1 MNVGTYLMALLLA
14 ASTRVAGEAQD
25 GVYLQSKPLSQLE
38 QRLSEIDDTL
48 RTLARYSLRSGVGPI
63 GYRSQAHPDAAH
75 MEWVEVALGKEETF
89 DEIVLVPAIC
99 HDAARGFRADG
110 FPVEFKIR
118 AGKTHETNGTVLASF
133 RSETQFLPRIAP
145 VLIPCP
151 GTTASWV
158 RLEATLLSPRA
169 FDGQYNL
176 ELAELMIF
184 AGEENLALLKPVRTS
199 SSGKGPYSKA
209 RHPSYLTD
217 GFLPYLMQASQG
229 KPSIAY
235 ISPPISEKNPWLLM
249 DLEATHPVNRIH
261 LHAVDVDDV
270 FPQSVPYDFCL
281 PRHLVVEGANRAD
294 FSDGVRLA
302 VLQSHS
308 SYDRGP
314 LMILPFSETSCRFIR
329 LTALTSEE
337 QPEDNVTNSPIGF
350 AEIEIFSKGLN
361 IALNKPFTTSFEQPN
376 LSRTLSALTDGANYY
391 GKILSIKV
399 WIEELSLRHDLQQE
413 RAAVEN
419 EMKLRYARQKILLQR
434 VSWLAALLIAGLIF
448 TILIDRMLRLREVA
462 RIKERLAAD
471 LHDEIGANLH
481 TIGMLSDLAE
491 DAKEAPDE
499 LSMLHGRIRSM
510 TERSGTA
517 VRHFADLLN
526 ANGLYTDLIS
536 DIRRTSERIMAKFDK
551 DIVIEGEEH
560 IKTFSSRTCFDL
572 LLFYKECLVN
582 ISRHSGATRFSMRLV
597 VTKKELCLTVSDN
610 GKGVSDRIPD
620 SLKRR
625 ARLMGA
631 TLVSETPSAGG
642 TSIRLTLRTRRWGW
656 RK

>member
-1 MNVGTYLMALLLA
+1 MNVGRYLMALLLV
-14 ASTRVAGEAQD
+14 ASTRVAGEVRAGPSLQD
-25 GVYLQSKPLSQLE
+25 QPLSKVE
-38 QRLSEIDDTL
+38 RRLAEIDDTL

-63 GYRSQAHPDAAH
+63 GHRSQAHTDGAH
-75 MEWVEVALGKEETF
+75 TEWVEIALGQEATF
-89 DEIVLVPAIC
+89 DEIVLVPTIRY
-99 HDAARGFRADG
+99 DAAQGFSADG

-118 AGKTHETNGTVLASF
+118 IGKTHDTNGTVLASF
-133 RSETQFLPRIAP
+133 GTAARLLPRIAP

-169 FDGQYNL
+169 FDGKYNL

-184 AGEENLALLKPVRTS
+184 AGEENLALLMPVRTS
-199 SSGKGPYSKA
+199 SYGEGPYSKA
-209 RHPSYLTD
+209 RHPAYLTD

-235 ISPPISEKNPWLLM
+235 ISPPIAERSPWLLM
-249 DLEATHPVNRIH
+249 DLEASRPVNRIH

-281 PRHLVVEGANRAD
+281 PKHLLVEGANRAD
-294 FSDGVRLA
+294 FSDGVRLT
-302 VLQSHS
+302 VFQSHS
-308 SYDRGP
+308 PYDRGP
-314 LMILPFSETSCRFIR
+314 LIILPFPETSCRFVR
-329 LTALTSEE
+329 LTALKSAED
-337 QPEDNVTNSPIGF
+337 PEVSNTLSPIGF

-361 IALNKPFTTSFEQPN
+361 VALDKPFTTSFEQPN
-376 LSRTLSALTDGANYY
+376 RSRTLSSLTDGANYY
-391 GKILSIKV
+391 GKILSV
-399 WIEELSLRHDLQQE
+399 RAWVEQLARRHDLQQE
-413 RAAVEN
+413 RATVEH
-419 EMKLRYARQKILLQR
+419 EMTSRYARQKILLQR
-434 VSWLAALLIAGLIF
+434 VSWLAALLVAGLLF

-481 TIGMLSDLAE
+481 TISMLSDLAE

-551 DIVIEGEEH
+551 DIVITGEEH
-560 IKTFSSRTCFDL
+560 IKTLSSSTCFDL

-597 VTKKELCLTVSDN
+597 VTGKELCLTVSDN
-610 GKGVSDRIPD
+610 GKGVPDRTSD
-620 SLKRR
+620 SLRRR

-631 TLVSETPSAGG
+631 TLVSETPAAGG
-642 TSIRLTLRTRRWGW
+642 TSIRLTLRTRRWGR

>member
-1 MNVGTYLMALLLA
+1 MLIY
-14 ASTRVAGEAQD
+14 D
-25 GVYLQSKPLSQLE
+25 PLS
-38 QRLSEIDDTL
+38 
-48 RTLARYSLRSGVGPI
+48 
-63 GYRSQAHPDAAH
+63 
-75 MEWVEVALGKEETF
+75 
-89 DEIVLVPAIC
+89 PA
-99 HDAARGFRADG
+99 
-110 FPVEFKIR
+110 
-118 AGKTHETNGTVLASF
+118 
-133 RSETQFLPRIAP
+133 
-145 VLIPCP
+145 
-151 GTTASWV
+151 
-158 RLEATLLSPRA
+158 
-169 FDGQYNL
+169 
-176 ELAELMIF
+176 
-184 AGEENLALLKPVRTS
+184 
-199 SSGKGPYSKA
+199 
-209 RHPSYLTD
+209 YLTD

-229 KPSIAY
+229 KSSNAY
-235 ISPPISEKNPWLLM
+235 ISPPITESNPWLLM
-249 DLEATHPVNRIH
+249 DLEASHPVNRIH
-261 LHAVDVDDV
+261 LHAIDVDDV

-294 FSDGVRLA
+294 FSDGLRLT
-302 VLQSHS
+302 VFQSHS
-308 SYDRGP
+308 PYDRGP
-314 LMILPFSETSCRFIR
+314 LIIIPFPETSCRFIR
-329 LTALTSEE
+329 LTVLPSLNK
-337 QPEDNVTNSPIGF
+337 PEDRARISRVGF

-361 IALNKPFTTSFEQPN
+361 IALKKPFTTSFEQ
-376 LSRTLSALTDGANYY
+376 LKFSHSLSALTDGANYY
-391 GKILSIKV
+391 GKILSIKSWV
-399 WIEELSLRHDLQQE
+399 EELSIRHDLQQE
-413 RAAVEN
+413 RATVEN
-419 EMKLRYARQKILLQR
+419 ELKRRYARQKILLQR

-448 TILIDRMLRLREVA
+448 TILIARMVRLREVA

-491 DAKEAPDE
+491 DVKGEPDE

-551 DIVIEGEEH
+551 DIVIEGEDH
-560 IKTFSSRTCFDL
+560 IKTLSSSACFDL

-631 TLVSETPSAGG
+631 TLVSETPAACG
-642 TSIRLTLRTRRWGW
+642 TIIRLTLRPRRWGW
-656 RK
+656 RRN

>member
-1 MNVGTYLMALLLA
+1 MMALLLV
-14 ASTRVAGEAQD
+14 ASTFVAGEVQAGSSLQAQ
-25 GVYLQSKPLSQLE
+25 PLSQLE
-38 QRLSEIDDTL
+38 RRLAEIDGTL
-48 RTLARYSLRSGVGPI
+48 SSLARYSLRSGVGPI
-63 GYRSQAHPDAAH
+63 GYRSQVHTDGAHT
-75 MEWVEVALGKEETF
+75 EWVEIALGQEATF

-118 AGKTHETNGTVLASF
+118 VGKAQDTNGTVLASF
-133 RSETQFLPRIAP
+133 GSDAKFLPRIAP
-145 VLIPCP
+145 VFIPCP
-151 GTTASWV
+151 GATASWV
-158 RLEATLLSPRA
+158 RLEATLLSPRT
-169 FDGQYNL
+169 FDGKYNL

-184 AGEENLALLKPVRTS
+184 AGEENLALQKPVRVS
-199 SSGKGPYSKA
+199 SFGEGPYSKA

-229 KPSIAY
+229 RPSIAY
-235 ISPPISEKNPWLLM
+235 ISPPITESSPWLLM

-281 PRHLVVEGANRAD
+281 PRHLLVEGANRAD
-294 FSDGVRLA
+294 FSDGVRLT
-302 VLQSHS
+302 VFQSHS
-308 SYDRGP
+308 PYDRGP
-314 LMILPFSETSCRFIR
+314 LVILPFPETSCRFIR
-329 LTALTSEE
+329 LTALTSVDEAEE
-337 QPEDNVTNSPIGF
+337 SVTNSPIGF
-350 AEIEIFSKGLN
+350 AELEIFSRGLN
-361 IALNKPFTTSFEQPN
+361 VALNKPFTTSFEQPN
-376 LSRTLSALTDGANYY
+376 LSRTLSSLTDGANYY
-391 GKILSIKV
+391 GKVLPV
-399 WIEELSLRHDLQQE
+399 RTWVEQLARRHDLEQE

-419 EMKLRYARQKILLQR
+419 ELKQRYARQKILLQR
-434 VSWLAALLIAGLIF
+434 ASWLAALLVTGLIF

-536 DIRRTSERIMAKFDK
+536 DIRRTSERIMAKLDK

-560 IKTFSSRTCFDL
+560 IKTLSSSTCFDL
-572 LLFYKECLVN
+572 LLFYKECLIN

-610 GKGVSDRIPD
+610 GKGVSGRIPD
-620 SLKRR
+620 SLRRR
-625 ARLMGA
+625 ASLMGA

-642 TSIRLTLRTRRWGW
+642 TSIQLTLRTRRWGW

>member
-1 MNVGTYLMALLLA
+1 MCLLTV
-14 ASTRVAGEAQD
+14 ASTLVAGEAQERA
-25 GVYLQSKPLSQLE
+25 SMHAKPLSQLE
-38 QRLSEIDDTL
+38 RRLGEIDDTL

-63 GYRSQAHPDAAH
+63 GHRSRAHTDGAH
-75 MEWVEVALGKEETF
+75 LEWVEVALGKEETF

-99 HDAARGFRADG
+99 HDAARGFSADG

-118 AGKTHETNGTVLASF
+118 AGTTHETNGTVLASF
-133 RSETQFLPRIAP
+133 GSDSDILPRIAP
-145 VLIPCP
+145 VIIPCP

-169 FDGQYNL
+169 FDGQYDL

-184 AGEENLALLKPVRTS
+184 AGEENLALMKPVRAS
-199 SSGKGPYSKA
+199 SSGEGPYSKA

-217 GFLPYLMQASQG
+217 SFLPYLMQASQG
-229 KPSIAY
+229 RSSIAY
-235 ISPPISEKNPWLLM
+235 ISPPISEKSPWLLM
-249 DLEATHPVNRIH
+249 DLEASRPVNRIH

-281 PRHLVVEGANRAD
+281 PRHLVVEGANQAD

-308 SYDRGP
+308 PYDRGP
-314 LMILPFSETSCRFIR
+314 LMILPFPETSCRFIR
-329 LTALTSEE
+329 LTALTSVD
-337 QPEDNVTNSPIGF
+337 QPEDNVSNSPIGF
-350 AEIEIFSKGLN
+350 SEIEIFSKGLN

-391 GKILSIKV
+391 GKILSIKGWV
-399 WIEELSLRHDLQQE
+399 EELSLRHDLQQE
-413 RAAVEN
+413 RATVEN
-419 EMKLRYARQKILLQR
+419 EMKRRYARQKILLQWM
-434 VSWLAALLIAGLIF
+434 SWLTALLIAGLAF
-448 TILIDRMLRLREVA
+448 TILIDRLLRLREIA

-481 TIGMLSDLAE
+481 TIGMLSDLA
-491 DAKEAPDE
+491 DEARSEPEE
-499 LSMLHGRIRSM
+499 LSMLFQRIRSM

-526 ANGLYTDLIS
+526 ANGLYTDLAS
-536 DIRRTSERIMAKFDK
+536 DIRRTSERIMAKFEQD
-551 DIVIEGEEH
+551 VAIEGEAYLRGLPA
-560 IKTFSSRTCFDL
+560 SLCYDL

-582 ISRHSGATRFSMRLV
+582 ISRHSGATRFSTHVEATAREVRLR
-597 VTKKELCLTVSDN
+597 VTDN
-610 GKGVSDRIPD
+610 GKGVADRIPE

-631 TLVSETPSAGG
+631 LIASDTPEMGG
-642 TSIRLTLRTRRWGW
+642 TCILLSLRTRRWGW
-656 RK
+656 RRTK

>member
-1 MNVGTYLMALLLA
+1 MNVGTYLMALLLV
-14 ASTRVAGEAQD
+14 ASTRVAEAVQE
-25 GVYLQSKPLSQLE
+25 GASLQSKPLSQLE

-63 GYRSQAHPDAAH
+63 GYRSQAHADAAH
-75 MEWVEVALGKEETF
+75 TEWVEIALGKEETF

-99 HDAARGFRADG
+99 HDAARGFSADG

-118 AGKTHETNGTVLASF
+118 TGKAQDTNGTVLASF
-133 RSETQFLPRIAP
+133 GSETQFLPRIAP
-145 VLIPCP
+145 ILIPCP

-184 AGEENLALLKPVRTS
+184 AGEENLALRKPVRTS
-199 SSGKGPYSKA
+199 SSGEGPYSKA
-209 RHPSYLTD
+209 RHPAYLTD

-229 KPSIAY
+229 RPSVAY

-249 DLEATHPVNRIH
+249 DLEASHPVNRIH

-294 FSDGVRLA
+294 FSDRVRLTA
-302 VLQSHS
+302 LQSHS
-308 SYDRGP
+308 PYDRGP
-314 LMILPFSETSCRFIR
+314 LMILPFSENSCRFVR
-329 LTALTSEE
+329 LTALQSAEDSEVS
-337 QPEDNVTNSPIGF
+337 NTLSTIGF

-361 IALNKPFTTSFEQPN
+361 VALDKSFTTSFEQPN
-376 LSRTLSALTDGANYY
+376 LSRTLSSLTDGANYY
-391 GKILSIKV
+391 GKILSIKAWV
-399 WIEELSLRHDLQQE
+399 EELSLRHDLQQE
-413 RAAVEN
+413 RARVEN

-448 TILIDRMLRLREVA
+448 TILIDRMVRLREVA

-551 DIVIEGEEH
+551 NIVIEGEEH

-631 TLVSETPSAGG
+631 TLVSETPAAGG
-642 TSIRLTLRTRRWGW
+642 TSIRLTLRVRRWGW

>member
-1 MNVGTYLMALLLA
+1 MH
-14 ASTRVAGEAQD
+14 
-25 GVYLQSKPLSQLE
+25 SKPLSQLE
-38 QRLSEIDDTL
+38 RRLGEIDDTL

-63 GYRSQAHPDAAH
+63 GYRSQAHADAAQL
-75 MEWVEVALGKEETF
+75 EWVEVDLGQETTF
-89 DEIVLVPAIC
+89 DKIVLVPAIC
-99 HDAARGFRADG
+99 HDAARGFSADG

-118 AGKTHETNGTVLASF
+118 AGKAHETNGTVLASF
-133 RSETQFLPRIAP
+133 GTAANLLPRIAP

-184 AGEENLALLKPVRTS
+184 AGEENLALRKPVRTS
-199 SSGKGPYSKA
+199 SCGEGPYSKA
-209 RHPSYLTD
+209 RHPAYLTD

-229 KPSIAY
+229 RSGIAY
-235 ISPPISEKNPWLLM
+235 ISPPIPESSPWLLM

-294 FSDGVRLA
+294 FSEGVRLT

-308 SYDRGP
+308 PYDRGP
-314 LMILPFSETSCRFIR
+314 LMILPFPETACRFIR
-329 LTALTSEE
+329 LTALPSVDKSEE
-337 QPEDNVTNSPIGF
+337 SVTNSPIGF
-350 AEIEIFSKGLN
+350 AEIEIFSRGLN
-361 IALNKPFTTSFEQPN
+361 IALNKTFTTSFAQPN
-376 LSRTLSALTDGANYY
+376 LSRTLSSLTDGANYY
-391 GKILSIKV
+391 GKILSV
-399 WIEELSLRHDLQQE
+399 RAWVEQLACRHDLQQE
-413 RAAVEN
+413 RATVEH
-419 EMKLRYARQKILLQR
+419 EMKRRYARQNILLQR
-434 VSWLAALLIAGLIF
+434 VSWLAALLVAGLIF
-448 TILIDRMLRLREVA
+448 TILIDRMVRLREVA

-560 IKTFSSRTCFDL
+560 IKALSSSTCFDL

-631 TLVSETPSAGG
+631 TLVSETPATGG

>member
-1 MNVGTYLMALLLA
+1 MNA
-14 ASTRVAGEAQD
+14 
-25 GVYLQSKPLSQLE
+25 KPLSQLE
-38 QRLSEIDDTL
+38 RRLGEIDDTL

-63 GYRSQAHPDAAH
+63 GHRSQAHTDGAH
-75 MEWVEVALGKEETF
+75 LEWVEVDLGQQTTF
-89 DEIVLVPAIC
+89 DKIVLVPAIC
-99 HDAARGFRADG
+99 HDAARGFSADG
-110 FPVEFKIR
+110 FPVEFKIL
-118 AGKTHETNGTVLASF
+118 AGKAHETNGTVLASF
-133 RSETQFLPRIAP
+133 GTATNLLPRIAP

-158 RLEATLLSPRA
+158 RLEATLLSPRT

-184 AGEENLALLKPVRTS
+184 AGEENLALMKPVRAS
-199 SSGKGPYSKA
+199 SSGEGPYSKA
-209 RHPSYLTD
+209 RHSSYLTD

-229 KPSIAY
+229 RSSIAY
-235 ISPPISEKNPWLLM
+235 ISPPISEKSPWLLI
-249 DLEATHPVNRIH
+249 DLEASHPVNRIH

-281 PRHLVVEGANRAD
+281 PRHLVVEGANHAD
-294 FSDGVRLA
+294 FSEGVRLT
-302 VLQSHS
+302 VLQSYS
-308 SYDRGP
+308 PYDRGP
-314 LMILPFSETSCRFIR
+314 LMILPFPETSCRFIR
-329 LTALTSEE
+329 LTALPSVDKSE
-337 QPEDNVTNSPIGF
+337 DSVTNSPIGF
-350 AEIEIFSKGLN
+350 AEIEIFSRGLN
-361 IALNKPFTTSFEQPN
+361 VALNKTVTTSFEQPN

-391 GKILSIKV
+391 GKLLSIKAWV
-399 WIEELSLRHDLQQE
+399 EELSLRHDLQQE
-413 RAAVEN
+413 RITVEH
-419 EMKLRYARQKILLQR
+419 EMKRRYARQKILLQR
-434 VSWLAALLIAGLIF
+434 VSWLAALLVAGLIF
-448 TILIDRMLRLREVA
+448 TILIDRMVRLREVA

-536 DIRRTSERIMAKFDK
+536 DIRRTSERIMPKFEK

-560 IKTFSSRTCFDL
+560 LKTLSSSTCFDL

-597 VTKKELCLTVSDN
+597 MTKKELCLTVSDN
-610 GKGVSDRIPD
+610 GKGVADRIPD

-631 TLVSETPSAGG
+631 TLVSETPAAGG
-642 TSIRLTLRTRRWGW
+642 TSIRLALRTRRWGW
-656 RK
+656 RN

>member
-1 MNVGTYLMALLLA
+1 MALLLV
-14 ASTRVAGEAQD
+14 ASTRVAGEVQAGPSLQD
-25 GVYLQSKPLSQLE
+25 QPLSQVE
-38 QRLSEIDDTL
+38 RRLAEIDDTL

-63 GYRSQAHPDAAH
+63 GHRSQAHTDGAH
-75 MEWVEVALGKEETF
+75 TEWVEIALGQEATF
-89 DEIVLVPAIC
+89 DEIVLVPAIRY
-99 HDAARGFRADG
+99 DAAQGFGADG

-118 AGKTHETNGTVLASF
+118 AGKAHDTNGTVLASF
-133 RSETQFLPRIAP
+133 ETAAKLLPRIAP

-169 FDGQYNL
+169 FDGKYNL

-184 AGEENLALLKPVRTS
+184 AGEENLALLMPVRTS
-199 SSGKGPYSKA
+199 SCGEGPYSKA
-209 RHPSYLTD
+209 RHPAYLTD

-235 ISPPISEKNPWLLM
+235 ISPPIAERSPWLLM
-249 DLEATHPVNRIH
+249 DLEASRPVNRIH

-294 FSDGVRLA
+294 FSDRVRLTA
-302 VLQSHS
+302 LQSHS
-308 SYDRGP
+308 PYDRGP
-314 LMILPFSETSCRFIR
+314 LMILPFSENSCRFVR
-329 LTALTSEE
+329 LTALQSAEDSEVS
-337 QPEDNVTNSPIGF
+337 NTLSTIGF

-361 IALNKPFTTSFEQPN
+361 VALDKSFTTSFEQPN
-376 LSRTLSALTDGANYY
+376 LSRTLSSLTDGANYY
-391 GKILSIKV
+391 GKILSIKAWV
-399 WIEELSLRHDLQQE
+399 EELSLRHDLQQE
-413 RAAVEN
+413 RARVEN

-448 TILIDRMLRLREVA
+448 TILIDRMVRLREVA

-551 DIVIEGEEH
+551 NIVIEGEEH

-582 ISRHSGATRFSMRLV
+582 ISRHSGATRFSMRLA
-597 VTKKELCLTVSDN
+597 VTEKELCLTVSDN
-610 GKGVSDRIPD
+610 GKGVSDRTSD
-620 SLKRR
+620 SLRRR

-631 TLVSETPSAGG
+631 TLVSETPAAGG
-642 TSIRLTLRTRRWGW
+642 TSIRLTLRTRRWG
-656 RK
+656 RRT

>member
-1 MNVGTYLMALLLA
+1 MALLLV
-14 ASTRVAGEAQD
+14 ASPCLAGAVQE
-25 GVYLQSKPLSQLE
+25 GPPLRSKNLSQLE
-38 QRLSEIDDTL
+38 RRLAEIDGTL

-63 GYRSQAHPDAAH
+63 GCRSQAHADAAH
-75 MEWVEVALGKEETF
+75 TEWFEVALGREETF
-89 DEIVLVPAIC
+89 DAIVLVPVIC
-99 HDAARGFRADG
+99 HDAAKGFSADG
-110 FPVEFKIR
+110 FPVEFTLR
-118 AGKTHETNGTVLASF
+118 AGTAQDTNGTVVASF
-133 RSETQFLPRIAP
+133 GSDAQLLPRITP

-184 AGEENLALLKPVRTS
+184 SGEENLALKKPVRTS
-199 SSGKGPYSKA
+199 SDSRGFYSKS
-209 RHPSYLTD
+209 RQPSYLTD

-229 KPSIAY
+229 RQSIAY
-235 ISPPISEKNPWLLM
+235 ISPSIAESSPSLLI
-249 DLEATHPVNRIH
+249 DLAASRPVNRIH
-261 LHAVDVDDV
+261 LHAIDVDDV

-294 FSDGVRLA
+294 FSDGLRLT
-302 VLQSHS
+302 VFQSHS
-308 SYDRGP
+308 PYDRGP
-314 LMILPFSETSCRFIR
+314 LIILPFPETSCRFIR
-329 LTALTSEE
+329 LTAPPSPDNLEE
-337 QPEDNVTNSPIGF
+337 SDSISRIGF
-350 AEIEIFSKGLN
+350 AEIEIFSRGMN
-361 IALNKPFTTSFEQPN
+361 VALNRPFTTSFEHTN

-391 GKILSIKV
+391 GKILSV
-399 WIEELSLRHDLQQE
+399 RAWVEELAHRHALQQE
-413 RAAVEN
+413 RATVEH
-419 EMKLRYARQKILLQR
+419 EMKRRYARQKILLQR

-491 DAKEAPDE
+491 DAKGEPDE

-526 ANGLYTDLIS
+526 ANGLYTDLVPDLRRAS
-536 DIRRTSERIMAKFDK
+536 DRIMAKFDK
-551 DIVIEGEEH
+551 GIVIVGEEH
-560 IKTFSSRTCFDL
+560 IKTLSSSTCFDL
-572 LLFYKECLVN
+572 LLYYKECLVN

-597 VTKKELCLTVSDN
+597 MTKNELCLTVSDN

-620 SLKRR
+620 SLRRR

-631 TLVSETPSAGG
+631 TLVSETPTTGG

>member
-1 MNVGTYLMALLLA
+1 
-14 ASTRVAGEAQD
+14 
-25 GVYLQSKPLSQLE
+25 
-38 QRLSEIDDTL
+38 
-48 RTLARYSLRSGVGPI
+48 
-63 GYRSQAHPDAAH
+63 
-75 MEWVEVALGKEETF
+75 
-89 DEIVLVPAIC
+89 
-99 HDAARGFRADG
+99 
-110 FPVEFKIR
+110 
-118 AGKTHETNGTVLASF
+118 
-133 RSETQFLPRIAP
+133 
-145 VLIPCP
+145 
-151 GTTASWV
+151 
-158 RLEATLLSPRA
+158 
-169 FDGQYNL
+169 
-176 ELAELMIF
+176 
-184 AGEENLALLKPVRTS
+184 
-199 SSGKGPYSKA
+199 
-209 RHPSYLTD
+209 
-217 GFLPYLMQASQG
+217 
-229 KPSIAY
+229 
-235 ISPPISEKNPWLLM
+235 
-249 DLEATHPVNRIH
+249 
-261 LHAVDVDDV
+261 VDVDDV

-281 PRHLVVEGANRAD
+281 PKHLVVEGANQAD
-294 FSDGVRLA
+294 FSDGVRLT

-308 SYDRGP
+308 PYDRGP
-314 LMILPFSETSCRFIR
+314 LMMLPFPETSCRFIR
-329 LTALTSEE
+329 LTALASVDKTEE
-337 QPEDNVTNSPIGF
+337 SVTNSPIGF

-391 GKILSIKV
+391 GKILSIKAWV
-399 WIEELSLRHDLQQE
+399 EELSLRHDLQQE
-413 RAAVEN
+413 RVTVEN
-419 EMKLRYARQKILLQR
+419 EMKRRYARQKILLQR

-448 TILIDRMLRLREVA
+448 TILIERMLRLREVV

-491 DAKEAPDE
+491 DAKGEPDE

-536 DIRRTSERIMAKFDK
+536 DIRRTSDRIMAKFDK

-560 IKTFSSRTCFDL
+560 IKTLSSSTCFDL

-597 VTKKELCLTVSDN
+597 MTKKELCLTVSDN

-631 TLVSETPSAGG
+631 TLVSETPAAGG
-642 TSIRLTLRTRRWGW
+642 TSIRLTLRARRWGW